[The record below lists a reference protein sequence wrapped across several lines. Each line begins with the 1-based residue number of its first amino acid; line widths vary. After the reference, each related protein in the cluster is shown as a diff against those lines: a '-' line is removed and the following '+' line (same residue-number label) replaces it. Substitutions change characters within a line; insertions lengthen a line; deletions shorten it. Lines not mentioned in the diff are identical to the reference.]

1 MDYRQVEG
9 HHNLVRDM
17 DTGAILNMDQ
27 SAYQAALMR
36 HHNAEKQKNQLEEN
50 TNDINSIKE
59 EVSEIKGMMQQLL
72 HKEITHG
79 R

>member
-1 MDYRQVEG
+1 MYNVEDRIDLKRDPASGAIINVDFDAYMASVTASKNRQV
-9 HHNLVRDM
+9 
-17 DTGAILNMDQ
+17 
-27 SAYQAALMR
+27 S
-36 HHNAEKQKNQLEEN
+36 KKQLEDN

-72 HKEITHG
+72 QREITHG